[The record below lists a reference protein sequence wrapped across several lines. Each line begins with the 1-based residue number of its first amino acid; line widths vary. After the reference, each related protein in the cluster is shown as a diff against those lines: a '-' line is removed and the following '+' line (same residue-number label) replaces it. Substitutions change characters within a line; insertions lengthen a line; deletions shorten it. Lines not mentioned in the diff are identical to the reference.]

1 MKKHWFYLMPDV
13 YVRQA
18 NGSLLFYHTR
28 TGKRLVTTSP
38 LLRQLVDEVYRP
50 DNNGATTMAL
60 ETFKEEERQLLK
72 HLTVLGFAAIR
83 EIQSDKPRPMVLLPI
98 LNLQRDLERLSARG
112 DQFVGKDVMGY
123 LTELTLQLQGD
134 SSSLLP
140 VDVDN
145 LLRQARYS
153 SVKNIHIK
161 GHVSEQILEVLRAHD
176 FHYYFWTDYRQPCR
190 ANVCPNLN
198 AYTWHIEI
206 NFPVNV
212 PALKHCLAM
221 RKDGVTVE
229 FFIKSAEEYEQAEQ
243 LADELGIARYHLT
256 PVFDGNNLAFFKEYI
271 FMDEADLFAS
281 LISHRHIFCNQKL
294 NANYFGKLF
303 VQSDGSVKA
312 SPLTEAIGN
321 IHNDSLV
328 KVIYKELVSN
338 TAWRWTRTMSPCKDC
353 LFQYLCPPPSDY
365 ERQMHIPNMCH
376 IHKG

>member
-13 YVRQA
+13 YVQQA
-18 NGSLLFYHTR
+18 NESLLFYHTR

-38 LLRQLVDEVYRP
+38 LLRQLVDEVYQP
-50 DNNGATTMAL
+50 ENNGVTTIIF
-60 ETFKEEERQLLK
+60 ETIKEEERHLLRPLIDK
-72 HLTVLGFAAIR
+72 GFAVIR

-98 LNLQRDLERLSARG
+98 LNLQRDLERLSVR
-112 DQFVGKDVMGY
+112 DDLSVGKDVMGY

-153 SVKNIHIK
+153 SVKNVHIK
-161 GHVSEQILEVLRAHD
+161 GNVSRQMLGILQTSD
-176 FHYYFWTDYRQPCR
+176 FHYHFWTDYRQPGR
-190 ANVCPNLN
+190 ANVCPNLT
-198 AYTWHIEI
+198 AYTWHIEVH
-206 NFPVNV
+206 FPVNV
-212 PALKHCLAM
+212 HSLKQCLTI
-221 RKDGVTVE
+221 RKDGVTVD
-229 FFIKSAEEYEQAEQ
+229 FFIKSAEEYEQSEQ
-243 LADELGIARYHLT
+243 LADELGITRYHLT
-256 PVFDGNNLAFFKEYI
+256 PVFDGSNLEFFKKFV
-271 FMDEADLFAS
+271 FMNDADLFAS
-281 LISHRHIFCNQKL
+281 PISHRHIFCNQKL

-321 IHNDSLV
+321 VHNDSLV

-338 TAWRWTRTMSPCKDC
+338 TAWRRTRAMSPCKDC

-365 ERQMHIPNMCH
+365 EQQLHIPNMCH